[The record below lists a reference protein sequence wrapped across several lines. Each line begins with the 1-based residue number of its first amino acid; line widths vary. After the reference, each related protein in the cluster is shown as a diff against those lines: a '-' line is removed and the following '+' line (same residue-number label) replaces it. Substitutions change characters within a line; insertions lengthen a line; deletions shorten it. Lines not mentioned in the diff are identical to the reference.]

1 MKEKS
6 FRKNLLEFLQKGPG
20 HLSVKDALNGIKVK
34 NRLKK
39 VPNSP
44 TTIWE
49 EFEHMR
55 LAQEDILQYT
65 LDPSWQSPP
74 WPAGYWPDKYDKI
87 TDDQWKTTI
96 SSFFADLEEISNL
109 VKNESIDLTERIPH
123 GEWRTYLR
131 EILLVIDHNAY
142 HLGKIVHMRR
152 LLGDLPG

>member
-6 FRKNLLEFLQKGPG
+6 YRENLLEFLFKGPA
-20 HLSVKDALNGIKVK
+20 HMSIQNAIDEIKIE
-34 NRLKK
+34 NRQKL
-39 VPNSP
+39 VQNSP

-55 LAQEDILQYT
+55 LAQRDILQYT

-74 WPAGYWPDKYDKI
+74 WPAGYWPEKGKVLADN
-87 TDDQWKTTI
+87 QWEETVA
-96 SSFFADLEEISNL
+96 SFFSDLNRIGDL
-109 VKNESIDLTERIPH
+109 VRDERIDLTKKIPH

-152 LLGDLPG
+152 LLSELPG